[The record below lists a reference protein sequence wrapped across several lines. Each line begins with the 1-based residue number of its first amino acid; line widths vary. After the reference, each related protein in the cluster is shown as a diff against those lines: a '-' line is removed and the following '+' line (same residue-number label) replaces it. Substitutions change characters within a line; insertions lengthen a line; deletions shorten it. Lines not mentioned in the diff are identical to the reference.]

1 MNCRKVMN
9 GFGRLGLLAGIFCLN
24 CCKAREYQRYRIFR
38 KGCMPT
44 TFLWKNS
51 FPQAK
56 FGPTQTSLRSR
67 LGAIGPLNRTFF
79 MRFRGP
85 IAVQSWMKRVKNL
98 RPLCPAS
105 RQPQQSLRQ
114 KHSPTST
121 SLSSLH
127 IFLLYEPIDEFLYG
141 SGADACQVSHISNCQ
156 CRFGLHGA

>member
-1 MNCRKVMN
+1 MVLAA
-9 GFGRLGLLAGIFCLN
+9 LGCLLASFASTAVRRGNIKDTKYFEKVVCLQPF
-24 CCKAREYQRYRIFR
+24 Y
-38 KGCMPT
+38 G
-44 TFLWKNS
+44 KNS
-51 FPQAK
+51 FSQAK
-56 FGPTQTSLRSR
+56 FGPTQMSRRSR

-85 IAVQSWMKRVKNL
+85 IAVQIWMKRVKNL

-105 RQPQQSLRQ
+105 RHPQQSLRQ

-156 CRFGLHGA
+156 CRFGLHGV